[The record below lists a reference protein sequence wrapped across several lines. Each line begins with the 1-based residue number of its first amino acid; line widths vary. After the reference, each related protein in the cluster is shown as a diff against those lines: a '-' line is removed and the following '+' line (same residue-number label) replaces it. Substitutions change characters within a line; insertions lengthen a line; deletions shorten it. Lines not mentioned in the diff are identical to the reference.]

1 MKYII
6 DAHSHIFPSKIATK
20 ATASIGAFYGI
31 DMDMPGSVESLLQY
45 KMIDKSVVCS
55 SATTMHQVSP
65 INDFIFSQCAQHEK
79 LIGLATLSPDMTK
92 EMAAAELDRLSS
104 CDIHGF
110 KFHPDF
116 QNYQFDDKNV
126 YPLYELICERGYPI
140 LVHAGDK
147 RYSRSN
153 PSSISRVAKDFPQLK
168 ICAAHFG
175 GYSEWDKLAEYEG
188 VENVWFDTCSS
199 LPFISPEVA
208 KGFIDKFGAH
218 RFMFGSDFPMWRPDE
233 EIDRFEKINLSQAEK
248 DMIYY
253 KNATDFYNI
262 KL

>member
-20 ATASIGAFYGI
+20 ATAAIGSFYGI

-45 KMIDKSVVCS
+45 KMIDKTVVCS
-55 SATTMHQVSP
+55 SATTMHQVSA
-65 INDFIFSQCAQHEK
+65 INDFIFSECKANNK
-79 LIGLATLSPDMTK
+79 LVGLATLSPDMNK
-92 EMAAAELDRLSS
+92 SMAREELKRLE
-104 CDIHGF
+104 DYDVHGF

-116 QNYQFDDKNV
+116 QNYSFDDINV
-126 YPLYELICERGYPI
+126 YPLYELICEKGLPI
-140 LVHAGDK
+140 MVHAGDK

-153 PSSISRVAKDFPQLK
+153 PNTISKVARDLPDLK

-175 GYSEWDKLAEYEG
+175 GYSEWDKLSEYDG
-188 VENVWFDTCSS
+188 LENVWFDTCSS
-199 LPFISPEVA
+199 LPFITPEVA

-233 EIDRFEKINLSQAEK
+233 EIERFEKLDLTAAEK
-248 DMIYY
+248 EMIYY
-253 KNATDFYNI
+253 KNAIDFYKI
-262 KL
+262 EI